1 MIHLHH
7 RLASSAK
14 PPLSADPAVCDR
26 EHPPPVLAAA
36 DRGLAAPARDN
47 QRSHNA
53 GRRVG
58 AESPCQ
64 VDGRPR
70 SSRGA
75 IISSNLPVLR
85 YNHCC
90 DTPSITSSAVLNHYN
105 CELSTSMAQRRIRL
119 PPNIDAVSKLTALEN
134 LGDEFAAQ
142 TGYAPELISHWNPK
156 PAFSSQ
162 IESWLVRSRTS
173 ASLVDYA
180 YPCDIHIDNA
190 IRTRLHEQSGRSIL
204 LTPSGTT
211 SVVNACAYLKNTGKK
226 HLIILTPA
234 YFTIEAVAGMFE
246 LATSYVGVRR
256 KQHGY
261 ELPQE
266 IILKHPRETALW
278 LTLPV
283 YGASIYFTPEDVAS
297 LIDALPPDT
306 VVVVDETLAYSDRPS
321 LLATTTTYRVIRIS
335 TPHKALCMNGEKVS
349 FVTFPEHLSENMD
362 AWSTCFAGGIGAAGV
377 RALAFIADRAYDRAL
392 TNVRALTRVNLAKL
406 EVMIHAKPYVCAD
419 KDTDGYFV
427 MLYWPA
433 LPASLG
439 EDKAFIAQML
449 AASGALPIPSS
460 RNRHP
465 PECGF
470 SFPD

>member
-1 MIHLHH
+1 MAH
-7 RLASSAK
+7 R
-14 PPLSADPAVCDR
+14 
-26 EHPPPVLAAA
+26 
-36 DRGLAAPARDN
+36 
-47 QRSHNA
+47 Q
-53 GRRVG
+53 
-58 AESPCQ
+58 
-64 VDGRPR
+64 
-70 SSRGA
+70 
-75 IISSNLPVLR
+75 
-85 YNHCC
+85 
-90 DTPSITSSAVLNHYN
+90 
-105 CELSTSMAQRRIRL
+105 IRL

-134 LGDEFAAQ
+134 LGAEFSAQ
-142 TGYAPELISHWNPK
+142 SGYAPELISHWNPK

-162 IESWLVRSRTS
+162 IESWLVRSRATVN
-173 ASLVDYA
+173 LIDYA
-180 YPCDIHIDNA
+180 YPCDIPIDSA
-190 IRTRLHEQSGRSIL
+190 IRTRLHEQSERNIL

-211 SVVNACAYLKNTGKK
+211 SVVNACAYLKNTGTKR
-226 HLIILTPA
+226 LIILTPA
-234 YFTIEAVAGMFE
+234 YFTIEAVAGVFE
-246 LATSYVGVRR
+246 IAASYIGVRR
-256 KQHGY
+256 KPYGY

-266 IILKHPRETALW
+266 IIIKQPRDTAVW

-306 VVVVDETLAYSDRPS
+306 IVVVDETLAYSDRPS
-321 LLATTTTYRVIRIS
+321 LLATKTTYRVIRIS
-335 TPHKALCMNGEKVS
+335 TPHKALCINGEKVS
-349 FVTFPEHLSENMD
+349 FVTFPAHLSENMD
-362 AWSTCFAGGIGAAGV
+362 AWSSCFAGGIGAAGV

-392 TNVRALTRVNLAKL
+392 TNVRALTRANLAKL
-406 EVMIHAKPYVCAD
+406 EAMIRTKPYVCAD

-470 SFPD
+470 SFRVNLFRLDDAALGATSRLIDAIGAYVRDRLECRVLTSTNSN